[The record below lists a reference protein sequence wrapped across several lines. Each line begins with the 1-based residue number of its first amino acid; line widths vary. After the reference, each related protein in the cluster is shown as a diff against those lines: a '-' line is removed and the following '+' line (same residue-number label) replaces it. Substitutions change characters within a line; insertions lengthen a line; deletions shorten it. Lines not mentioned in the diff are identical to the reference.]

1 MSRVSVL
8 AHAAAVLVTV
18 AALDITL
25 TDRIGMLF
33 DLVFI
38 TTCLMTAL
46 AARPGDFFVVG
57 IAPPLALLALCLVLA
72 AFAPATVADAG
83 DGLVQATVSGLAGH
97 AVALTVGYA
106 LTLGTLVVRR
116 QGHSKR
122 LVSPAP

>member
-1 MSRVSVL
+1 VTTVSVL

-18 AALDITL
+18 AALDIAL
-25 TDRIGMLF
+25 TDELGLLF

-38 TTCLMTAL
+38 TTCLTIAL
-46 AARPGDFFVVG
+46 LARPGDFFAVG

-72 AFAPATVADAG
+72 VAAPGTIADPD
-83 DGLVQATVSGLAGH
+83 DGAAQATVSGLAGH

-116 QGHSKR
+116 RDPRPIIRTG
-122 LVSPAP
+122 